1 MKKLIIERDKL
12 IQNIE
17 IIKNLAKPSG
27 VTVMAVLK
35 GNGYGLG
42 ICEFANL
49 LLENG
54 ITILAVSEQHE
65 AVTLRENGI
74 TADILLLSPI
84 CSPAEVS
91 RAVELGVICAV
102 GSEQS
107 AMLLNLAAQE
117 HNVRARAHVVF
128 DTGFGRFGFLPKDMD
143 ATIQTLREL
152 DSVDIEGTFTH
163 LSDSFGDMKHCNA
176 QFELFNQA
184 IGVLESAGISAGM
197 RHICNSCAFLRFDTM
212 PMHSQMHLDAVRI
225 GSAFLGRLPIEN
237 AHKLNRI
244 AYLQSR
250 VCEVKCLP
258 KGHNI
263 GYANTY
269 KTKRDT
275 KIAVIPIGY
284 KDGYGVQKVNDAFRF
299 MDILRYTLHDIMA
312 LFKDNGIYV
321 TIRGKRC
328 RLLGRISMFNIIADV
343 TDIADI
349 EVGDDV
355 VLQCNPIMID
365 SGIEREY
372 M

>member
-1 MKKLIIERDKL
+1 MSELMKKLIIERSKL
-12 IQNIE
+12 VENIE
-17 IIKNLAKPSG
+17 IIKNLATAAG
-27 VTVMAVLK
+27 TAVIAVLK

-54 ITILAVSEQHE
+54 ITMLAVSEQHE

-74 TADILLLSPI
+74 TADILLLSPM
-84 CSPAEVS
+84 CNPAEAS
-91 RAVELGVICAV
+91 KAVELGIICAI

-107 AMLLNLAAQE
+107 AMVLNLAAQE
-117 HNVRARAHVVF
+117 QNTRARAHVVF
-128 DTGFGRFGFLPKDMD
+128 DTGFGRFGFLPDSVDTTVQILNK
-143 ATIQTLREL
+143 L
-152 DSVDIEGTFTH
+152 DSADIEGTFTH
-163 LSDSFGDMKHCNA
+163 LSDSFGDAKNSYR
-176 QFELFNQA
+176 QFELFKRA
-184 IGVLESAGISAGM
+184 VDKLETAGINAGM
-197 RHICNSCAFLRFDTM
+197 RHICNSCAFLRFDEM
-212 PMHSQMHLDAVRI
+212 RLDAVRI
-225 GSAFLGRLPIEN
+225 GSAFLGRLPIAN
-237 AHKLNRI
+237 THKLNRI
-244 AYLQSR
+244 ADLQSR
-250 VCEVKCLP
+250 VCEIKSLP

-269 KTKRDT
+269 KTKRNT

-299 MDILRYTLHDIMA
+299 MDILRYAFHDIMA

-343 TDIADI
+343 TDIDDA
-349 EVGDDV
+349 EVGDEV

-372 M
+372 V